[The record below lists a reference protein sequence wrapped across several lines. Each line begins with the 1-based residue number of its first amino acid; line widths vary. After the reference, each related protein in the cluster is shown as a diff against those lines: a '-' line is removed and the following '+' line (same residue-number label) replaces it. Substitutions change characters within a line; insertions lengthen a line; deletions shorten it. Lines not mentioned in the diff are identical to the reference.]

1 MVLEICD
8 KIKKNPKD
16 AKKYFE
22 LAIAT
27 AVKYGNVEF
36 IEECILAYPGLIWY
50 EFDGY
55 NLFHLAIKERQVE
68 VYNLVYQMSGH
79 KAFAASDRHEEENEN
94 ALHIAAKL
102 APSHRLSTITG
113 AALQLQSEI
122 RWYKVIKLIPFKR
135 QEKPG
140 TFYIVVSSA
149 VCFST

>member
-1 MVLEICD
+1 MIE
-8 KIKKNPKD
+8 KNPKD

-27 AVKYGNVEF
+27 AVKYGTVEL

-55 NLFHLAIKERQVE
+55 NLFHLAIKERQVQ

-79 KAFAASDRHEEENEN
+79 KAFAASELHGEEKEN

-113 AALQLQSEI
+113 AALQLQSELQ
-122 RWYKVIKLIPFKR
+122 WYKVIILIPFTH
-135 QEKPG
+135 G
-140 TFYIVVSSA
+140 
-149 VCFST
+149 